1 MSRPQ
6 NAHDAVSFGAGPNGL
21 AAAITLAQA
30 GQSVR
35 VLEANDTIGG
45 GCRSLDLT
53 LPGFVHDIC
62 SAIHPL
68 GVASPFFRDLPLNQ
82 YGLEWVDPPI
92 ALAHP
97 FDDGSAGVMLRSLD
111 ATAALF
117 KADGAAWRDLF
128 APHVENFE
136 AIADELLGPFPL
148 PMPRHP
154 LVLAKF
160 GLVALRSAGGLARAR
175 FKDEPAQA
183 IFAGMAAH
191 SMLPLDQPVTAS
203 FGLMLGIFGHAVG
216 WPMAKGGSQQIINA
230 MAAHLRSLGGEIET
244 NRRIERLDQIGLS
257 ESVLFDLTPKQVL
270 GMAGD
275 ALPGHYTRQL
285 RNYRYGPGVFKID
298 WALDGP
304 VPWTAGECHEA
315 GTVHVGG
322 TLDEI
327 EAAEKAVTQG
337 AHPERPFVITAQQSL
352 FDRTRTPDGK
362 QTFWAYCHVPHG
374 STVDMTD
381 RIEAQI
387 ERFAP
392 GFRDRI
398 LARSVMGPAAMQ
410 AHNANYIGGDIN
422 GGVQDLRQLFTRPAI
437 RIDPSSTPTDR
448 LYLCSSSTPPGGGVH
463 GMGGY
468 HAAKSVL
475 RRAEG

>member
-1 MSRPQ
+1 MTRANGQ
-6 NAHDAVSFGAGPNGL
+6 HDAVIVGAGPNGL

-30 GQSVR
+30 GQSVL

-53 LPGFVHDIC
+53 LPGYVHDIC

-68 GVASPFFRDLPLNQ
+68 GVASPFFRHLPLNQ
-82 YGLEWVDPPI
+82 YGLQWIDPPV

-97 FDDGSAGVMLRSLD
+97 FDDGSAGVLMRSLD
-111 ATAALF
+111 ATSALL

-128 APHVENFE
+128 GPLVKDFDILANS
-136 AIADELLGPFPL
+136 LLGPFPV
-148 PMPRHP
+148 PRHP
-154 LVLAKF
+154 IALARF
-160 GLVALRSAGGLARAR
+160 GLVALRSASGLARAR
-175 FKDEPAQA
+175 FKHDPARA

-191 SMLPLDQPVTAS
+191 SMLPLDTPVTAS

-216 WPMAKGGSQQIINA
+216 WPMARGGSQQIIDA

-244 NRRIERLDQIGLS
+244 DRRIERLDQLGAS
-257 ESVLFDLTPKQVL
+257 KRVLFDLTPRQVL
-270 GMAGD
+270 SIVGD
-275 ALPGHYTRQL
+275 ALPGSYTRQL
-285 RNYRYGPGVFKID
+285 RHFTYGPGVFKID

-304 VPWTAGECHEA
+304 VPWRAGECHEA

-327 EAAEKAVTQG
+327 EAAEKAVSNG
-337 AHPERPFVITAQQSL
+337 FHPERPFVILAQQSR
-352 FDRTRTPDGK
+352 FDPTRAPEGK
-362 QTFWAYCHVPHG
+362 QTLWGYCHVPHG
-374 STVDMTD
+374 STVDMTE

-392 GFRDRI
+392 GFQSRI

-422 GGVQDLRQLFTRPAI
+422 GGLQNIRQLFTRPAV
-437 RIDPSSTPTDR
+437 RLDPYSTPNPR
-448 LYLCSSSTPPGGGVH
+448 LFLCSSSTPPGGGVH

-475 RRAEG
+475 KRMGE